1 MKNIT
6 SNRQVF
12 FDFGRDYDAK
22 LDNFFFSFENKI
34 LKSQLQQLIEDPKSE
49 HIFLVGNSS
58 SGKTFL
64 LNSILNE
71 VQSKGKPSLYIDASK
86 LSSADNN
93 FESLEDS
100 FLLCL
105 DNIDKCNH
113 EIQVQIFNLI
123 NACKGKNTKLVLT
136 SSTTLRDIDV
146 FPDLQ
151 SRFAQMNSFTIKP
164 LSESDIVEAIAFIS
178 TKLDIQLSGDAIEY
192 LKIFVRKD
200 FYSIKQTVVELDKFL
215 YAERKQPSKQMVA
228 KFLKKLKIT

>member
-1 MKNIT
+1 M
-6 SNRQVF
+6 RVAVF
-12 FDFGRDYDAK
+12 GGTGFVGNYIIEELLQSGYDVNV
-22 LDNFFFSFENKI
+22 LVREGSENK
-34 LKSQLQQLIEDPKSE
+34 
-49 HIFLVGNSS
+49 
-58 SGKTFL
+58 
-64 LNSILNE
+64 
-71 VQSKGKPSLYIDASK
+71 
-86 LSSADNN
+86 
-93 FESLEDS
+93 
-100 FLLCL
+100 L
-105 DNIDKCNH
+105 DNIDKCNP

-136 SSTTLRDIDV
+136 SSATLRDIDV

-164 LSESDIVEAIAFIS
+164 LSEGDIVEAIAFIS

-215 YAERKQPSKQMVA
+215 YAEKKQPSKQMVA

>member
-1 MKNIT
+1 M
-6 SNRQVF
+6 
-12 FDFGRDYDAK
+12 
-22 LDNFFFSFENKI
+22 
-34 LKSQLQQLIEDPKSE
+34 
-49 HIFLVGNSS
+49 
-58 SGKTFL
+58 

>member
-1 MKNIT
+1 MT
-6 SNRQVF
+6 SNKQVF

-22 LDNFFFSFENKI
+22 LDNFFFYYENEI
-34 LKSQLQQLIEDPKSE
+34 LKSQIQLLIEDSKSE

-71 VQSKGKPSLYIDASK
+71 VQPKDKPSLYIDASK
-86 LSSADNN
+86 LSSADKN

-105 DNIDKCNH
+105 DNIDECNH
-113 EIQVQIFNLI
+113 KIQVQIFNLI

-136 SSTTLRDIDV
+136 SSTPLRGIDV

-164 LSESDIVEAIAFIS
+164 LSEGDIVEAIAFIS